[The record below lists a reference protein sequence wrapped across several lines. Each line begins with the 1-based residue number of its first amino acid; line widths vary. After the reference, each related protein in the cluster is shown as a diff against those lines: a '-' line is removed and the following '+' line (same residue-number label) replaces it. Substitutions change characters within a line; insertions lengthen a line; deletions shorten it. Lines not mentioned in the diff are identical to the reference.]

1 MSSADSKAGF
11 TLIETMAVMM
21 IIAMVSSLIVMF
33 IPGTGRSGLKAVT
46 MNTVALLRRERLG
59 AILTGTDRHVS
70 LDGEQ
75 RLLIGDSGDRV
86 VIPRDVSV
94 NILGADALWSGR
106 LAVAAFHA
114 DGASSGGALRFSREG
129 AEYEIHINWY
139 TGGVAVEAH

>member
-1 MSSADSKAGF
+1 MSSADAKAGF
-11 TLIETMAVMM
+11 TLIEMMAVMM
-21 IIAMVSSLIVMF
+21 IIAMVSALVVMF

-75 RLLIGDSGDRV
+75 RILVGDNGDRV
-86 VIPRDVSV
+86 FIPRDVSV
-94 NILGADALWSGR
+94 NILGADAIWSGR

-129 AEYEIHINWY
+129 AEYEVHVNWY
-139 TGGVAVEAH
+139 TGGVSVETH